1 MKKLFFA
8 SIIALIVAGCHQS
21 AQTGNNSSDSSSEM
35 KTLYEANL
43 AAYKAQIAA
52 FEKEDLNGWASTIAD
67 SAVWSSPIF
76 GDTIHTK
83 AHWVAYIKSTFD
95 NMNDLHLTDAQFLP
109 GVDSATEKPDGSVR
123 YYGNWHGTYTSGKEL
138 SVKFYGTYNFNKDHK
153 VISGDDFYDIGG
165 MMNAVKPQ

>member
-8 SIIALIVAGCHQS
+8 SFITLMLAGCNQS
-21 AQTGNNSSDSSSEM
+21 EQKESTASDSSSEM
-35 KTLYEANL
+35 NNLYEANL
-43 AAYKAQIAA
+43 TAYKAQVAA

-67 SAVWSSPIF
+67 TAHWSSPIF

-83 AHWVAYIKSTFD
+83 AHWVDYIKSTFD

-109 GVDSATEKPDGSVR
+109 GIDTLTEKPDGSVR
-123 YYGNWHGTYTSGKEL
+123 YYGTWHGTYTSGKQV

-165 MMNAVKPQ
+165 MMNAVKVQ

>member
-8 SIIALIVAGCHQS
+8 AIVTLMVAGCKQS
-21 AQTGNNSSDSSSEM
+21 DRKESTASDTTSEM
-35 KTLYEANL
+35 KALYDANL
-43 AAYKAQIAA
+43 ATFKAQVAA

-67 SAVWSSPIF
+67 TAVWSSPVY
-76 GDTIHTK
+76 GDTISTK

-95 NMNDLHLTDAQFLP
+95 NMNDLHLTNAQFLP

-123 YYGNWHGTYTSGKEL
+123 YYGTWHGTYTSGKQV

-153 VISGDDFYDIGG
+153 IISGDDFYDVGG
-165 MMNAVKPQ
+165 VMNAVKPQ

>member
-8 SIIALIVAGCHQS
+8 AIVTLIIAGCNQS
-21 AQTGNNSSDSSSEM
+21 EQKENAVSDNSTDM
-35 KTLYEANL
+35 KSLYEANL
-43 AAYKAQIAA
+43 SAYKAQVAS

-76 GDTIHTK
+76 GDTLHTK

-95 NMNDLHLTDAQFLP
+95 NMNNLHLTDAQFLP

-123 YYGNWHGTYTSGKEL
+123 YYGTWNGTSTSGKQV